1 MKKFEIG
8 KAYKMHSPC
17 DHNCIWSYIV
27 VGRTAATITISD
39 GKERKT
45 CRISKRISE
54 YRQAESI
61 APLGSY
67 SMAPILSADKEI
79 CTMCASCQK
88 LGMCPG
94 ESNTVYGGCVY
105 RVRM

>member
-8 KAYKMHSPC
+8 KSYKMHSPC

-39 GKERKT
+39 GKEKKT
-45 CRISKRISE
+45 CRINKLTSE

-61 APLGSY
+61 KPLGSY
-67 SMAPILSADKEI
+67 SMNPILSADNEI
-79 CTMCASCQK
+79 
-88 LGMCPG
+88 
-94 ESNTVYGGCVY
+94 
-105 RVRM
+105 